1 MMKNPW
7 DGQLDN
13 GQLTQWMVRR
23 LGDRQHNS
31 DTMEINSVT
40 AMQGWLMEQEM
51 DNLQDGRLGN
61 G

>member
-40 AMQGWLMEQEM
+40 AMQG
-51 DNLQDGRLGN
+51 
-61 G
+61 